1 MRVLLV
7 TFLVKTFKELKK
19 DKKLNSIVNDL
30 DSSLSKI
37 KKEVE
42 RMKKNG
48 EPIPPSYERL
58 LKFKANIINE
68 K

>member
-7 TFLVKTFKELKK
+7 TFLVRHFKDNLKK

-58 LKFKANIINE
+58 LKFKAQ
-68 K
+68 